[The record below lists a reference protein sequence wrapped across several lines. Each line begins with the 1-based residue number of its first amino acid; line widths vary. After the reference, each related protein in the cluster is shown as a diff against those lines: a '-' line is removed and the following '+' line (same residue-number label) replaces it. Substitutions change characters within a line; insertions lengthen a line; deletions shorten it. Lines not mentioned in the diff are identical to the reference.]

1 MGAVAPEKFRSRFGC
16 GHAPG
21 RGLTLAREI
30 QRRAT
35 RVVVSVG
42 SDDYT
47 RAMTDATKK
56 DQRPRIRLTA
66 KVKAAG

>member
-1 MGAVAPEKFRSRFGC
+1 
-16 GHAPG
+16 
-21 RGLTLAREI
+21 LTLAREI